1 VSGLPGAVRP
11 TVRCVREDLDYP
23 KLPPATLPL
32 DRLDAPVLRK
42 AQEVCRTSPPATGRI
57 VSIDDRVLWK
67 VKIERWRGAVWC
79 ELPRRWLVAA
89 GRREAGS
96 PDDFYADLADKGR
109 RWRAEHNRAAAPP
122 VTTDTLVN
130 RLLPAADDED
140 RIALEQ
146 AAAAV
151 DEIRTVVADLVLS
164 SARTSAEQPDEAGG
178 CAIAVLVRRTEHE
191 VYVGIRISGTRPR
204 ERHRGDPGRRPRR
217 RRPSRMVPGRHARPV
232 SHSRRT
238 CLVQPAR
245 PRCAGPPHRQIH
257 YRLNAL

>member
-11 TVRCVREDLDYP
+11 TVRCVREDLGYP

-42 AQEVCRTSPPATGRI
+42 AQEVCRTDPPSTGRI
-57 VSIDDRVLWK
+57 ASIDDRVLWK

-79 ELPRRWLVAA
+79 DLPRRWLVAA

-109 RWRAEHNRAAAPP
+109 RWRAEHNRAAAQP
-122 VTTDTLVN
+122 VTTDTLIN

-151 DEIRTVVADLVLS
+151 DEIRSVVAELVLS
-164 SARTSAEQPDEAGG
+164 SARTNAEQPDEAGG

-191 VYVGIRISGTRPR
+191 VYVGIRISGPVR
-204 ERHRGDPGRRPRR
+204 ENVTAVILAAVPAVADPAGWFLDVMPGR
-217 RRPSRMVPGRHARPV
+217 SATPGE
-232 SHSRRT
+232 
-238 CLVQPAR
+238 LVWSNLLDSAVLDQLLYGDSA
-245 PRCAGPPHRQIH
+245 AD
-257 YRLNAL
+257 